1 MSVAYVRNP
10 RRPVGVADEL
20 ESFFHALLH
29 HAVRYLRHTFC
40 KRVTPFIIDYFDTFQ
55 QVDEN
60 ETRCSST
67 KIRAVT
73 DGGIYA
79 DNKLL
84 KFECAPGDPQHPLN
98 ELLKEW
104 LVLFTARYGI
114 FAQEYDELA
123 ESQAAANRLAGASSR
138 AQKKIPG
145 RRAFPAG
152 EFAKSSRKRPN
163 RVRLTPGDAAAAKAT
178 AEMKE
183 LAAKLEEHSET
194 IDIFEDHLGEDSD
207 SDDDEQDEQEGKKDE
222 EKSLWPTDD
231 VVPDQLKSSY
241 NPKKQF
247 AAAKSGMMTNLT
259 TGRVST
265 SSKRPRTDTS
275 VDTASGSVPAT
286 NAPQSPSNRP
296 LAWPLVRFRR

>member
-1 MSVAYVRNP
+1 M
-10 RRPVGVADEL
+10 
-20 ESFFHALLH
+20 
-29 HAVRYLRHTFC
+29 
-40 KRVTPFIIDYFDTFQ
+40 IDYFDTFQ

-114 FAQEYDELA
+114 FAQQYDELA
-123 ESQAAANRLAGASSR
+123 KSQAAANRLAGVSSH

-207 SDDDEQDEQEGKKDE
+207 SDDDGEDGEEEKEEE

-231 VVPDQLKSSY
+231 VVPDQLKSTY
-241 NPKKQF
+241 NPKKQL